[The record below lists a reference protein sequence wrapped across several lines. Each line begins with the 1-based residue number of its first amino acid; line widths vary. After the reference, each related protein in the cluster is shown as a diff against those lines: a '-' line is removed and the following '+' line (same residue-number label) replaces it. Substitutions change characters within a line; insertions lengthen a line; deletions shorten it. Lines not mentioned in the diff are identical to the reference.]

1 MRKAEGLPVC
11 LVYFVYFVY
20 LVYLVY
26 LVQGNIRHY
35 LGT

>member
-11 LVYFVYFVY
+11 LVYFVY

>member
-11 LVYFVYFVY
+11 LVYF
-20 LVYLVY
+20 VYLVY